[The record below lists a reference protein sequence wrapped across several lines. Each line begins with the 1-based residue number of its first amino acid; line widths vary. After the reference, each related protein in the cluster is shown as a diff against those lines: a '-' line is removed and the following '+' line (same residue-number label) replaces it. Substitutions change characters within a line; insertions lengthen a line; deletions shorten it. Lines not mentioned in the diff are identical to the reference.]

1 MMIIGSRNK
10 LKGFNA
16 PAPLLISGKVVKFV
30 KQYNYLC
37 IIIDDKV
44 IFQPMLTHVKMG
56 C

>member
-1 MMIIGSRNK
+1 MIVGSRNK

-16 PAPLLISGKVVKFV
+16 RAPLFISSKIVKFV

-37 IIIDDKV
+37 IV
-44 IFQPMLTHVKMG
+44 IGDEVTFQPMLTHVKTG